1 MNRPSEQAAWS
12 SAELWLY
19 LLTITVAGLAG
30 LTLLFAYL

>member
-1 MNRPSEQAAWS
+1 MNRPTEQTTWS

-30 LTLLFAYL
+30 LTLLFAHL